1 MLVSISFNPSSSI
14 SFNYRQRACRDIPLL
29 HPLYTPSRIPAA
41 AELNTFRLAS
51 NKQQLDHIIDV
62 NHPPGRSPI
71 KPDIVAPYHL
81 CPIPLFL
88 LLPSL
93 FFVMLSYDNP
103 IIISGNSTT
112 SASIAAV
119 DMATNGSRIPGR
131 VQAPQS
137 VGAPALGNGS
147 ADATLASQ
155 TGKPTKSHH
164 IFLVTG
170 PAGVGKSSVAAY
182 LSQSLGFPYIEGDEF
197 HPLSNVEKMSN
208 GIPLTDADR
217 WDWLTA
223 LREESLRQIRAGSE
237 GVVLTCSALKQK
249 YRDVI
254 RVAGYFDHS
263 LLIHFIY
270 LSAPEELLLERVS
283 LRQNHYMGANMV
295 QSQFDILE
303 PPGPNEND
311 VISIDVTRTLAEV
324 QVDALAKAR
333 AIMATTD

>member
-1 MLVSISFNPSSSI
+1 
-14 SFNYRQRACRDIPLL
+14 
-29 HPLYTPSRIPAA
+29 
-41 AELNTFRLAS
+41 
-51 NKQQLDHIIDV
+51 
-62 NHPPGRSPI
+62 
-71 KPDIVAPYHL
+71 
-81 CPIPLFL
+81 
-88 LLPSL
+88 
-93 FFVMLSYDNP
+93 MLSYDNP
-103 IIISGNSTT
+103 VLITGNSAT
-112 SASIAAV
+112 AAPVAAV
-119 DMATNGSRIPGR
+119 DMSANRSQVPGLVQGSQPATA
-131 VQAPQS
+131 QAII
-137 VGAPALGNGS
+137 NGS
-147 ADATLASQ
+147 ADATLPVQ
-155 TGKPTKSHH
+155 DGKSTKSHH

-170 PAGVGKSSVAAY
+170 PAGVGKSSVAEY
-182 LSQSLGFPYIEGDEF
+182 LSNGLNFPYIEGDEF
-197 HPLSNVEKMSN
+197 HPPTNVEKMSN

-223 LREESLRQIRAGSE
+223 LREESLRRIRAGSE

-270 LSAPEELLLERVS
+270 LSAPEHLLLERVR

-324 QVDALAKAR
+324 QRDALSKALE
-333 AIMATTD
+333 IMTNESNTGANE